1 MTIKL
6 FAGAAALALLMS
18 VGTLVRADDDTPAS
32 AEEIA
37 AIQEALKPLGCT
49 FDEVD
54 KESDN
59 RFEIDDAKCDM
70 GQYDFKLDGEYR
82 IILMDVDG

>member
-1 MTIKL
+1 MRKGLIL
-6 FAGAAALALLMS
+6 AGAAAVGLL
-18 VGTLVRADDDTPAS
+18 GAAAAWADDDKPAS
-32 AEEIA
+32 ADEVA
-37 AIQEALKPLGCT
+37 AIQAALAPLECT

-59 RFEIDDAKCDM
+59 RFEIDDAKCKM

-82 IILMDVDG
+82 IILMDIDD

>member
-1 MTIKL
+1 MSRKL
-6 FAGAAALALLMS
+6 IAGAALVALAGSFGL
-18 VGTLVRADDDTPAS
+18 AQAQEENPAS
-32 AEEIA
+32 ADEVKAIEA
-37 AIQEALKPLGCT
+37 ALAPLGCT
-49 FDEVD
+49 FEEVD

-82 IILMDVDG
+82 IILMDIDD